1 MAQAMTT
8 LEMNPLHPALEALA
22 DGVCILDAAWRVTY
36 WNGAAEALLG
46 VRRQRIQGRV
56 IWNELPA
63 LRGTA
68 TWHALHAA
76 RAENTVHDWVEPM
89 PGGNARRFA
98 AMHAA
103 PLPDGALLVQIRDAT
118 EEVTRSTEHVALLES
133 MRDGFIAVDPSWR
146 VVYMNGVAESLFR
159 VGRDQ
164 VLGLSLW
171 PLLPRGPLEI
181 ANSLRATMAD
191 GEPRHLR
198 EVRPEGRV
206 FRGRVF
212 DLWVYPLPGGGI
224 SLMFEDVTDRVNR
237 ERELARLVSKANEA
251 NEAKGRFFAAIS
263 HELRTPLNAIVGY
276 THLLNS
282 STYGQMPDAAR
293 RAAER
298 AGVCAEHLA
307 RLVDDVLLLTTAE
320 IGRLPVIPEEL
331 RLQEYLSAVLE
342 PHRHQAE
349 AKRLAFIVDMDPRI
363 STIETDPQ
371 RLRQLLASLVSN
383 AVKFTASGSVRI
395 EVGPNGAVDGEE
407 PMVEFRVR
415 DTGRGISLED
425 QARIFEPFEQ
435 TGDPARSQSMT
446 MGSGL
451 GLTVAHRLAR
461 LLNGRLSLESS
472 SREGSSFCLELPLRI
487 L

>member
-1 MAQAMTT
+1 MAQAMST
-8 LEMNPLHPALEALA
+8 LEIHPINPALEALA
-22 DGVCILDAAWRVTY
+22 DGVWILDPAWRVTY
-36 WNGAAEALLG
+36 WNAAAEALMG
-46 VRRQRIQGRV
+46 VPRQRIQGRI
-56 IWNELPA
+56 IWNELPE

-68 TWHALHAA
+68 TWQALHAA
-76 RAENTVHDWVEPM
+76 RAENAVQDYVEPL
-89 PGGNARRFA
+89 PGEARRFA
-98 AMHAA
+98 AVHAA
-103 PLPDGALLVQIRDAT
+103 PLPDGSILVQIRDAT
-118 EEVTRSTEHVALLES
+118 EEVTRSTEHATLLES
-133 MRDGFIAVDPSWR
+133 IRDGFVAVDAGWR
-146 VVYMNGVAESLFR
+146 VVYINGVAESLLRF
-159 VGRDQ
+159 GRDQ
-164 VLGLSLW
+164 VLGLSIW
-171 PLLPRGPLEI
+171 PLLPRGPREI
-181 ANSLRATMAD
+181 AESLRQTMAD

-206 FRGRVF
+206 FRGRIF
-212 DLWVYPLPGGGI
+212 DLWIYPLPGGGI
-224 SLMFEDVTDRVNR
+224 SLMFEDVTERVNR
-237 ERELARLVSKANEA
+237 ERELARLVSQANEA

-282 STYGQMPDAAR
+282 STYGRMPDAAR

-320 IGRLPVIPEEL
+320 IGRLPVIPEEV
-331 RLQEYLSAVLE
+331 RLDEYLPTVLE
-342 PHRHQAE
+342 PHKHQAE
-349 AKRLAFIVDMDPRI
+349 AKRLAFVLEIDPPA
-363 STIETDPQ
+363 SLIETDPQ
-371 RLRQLLASLVSN
+371 RLRQLMASLVSN

-395 EVGPNGAVDGEE
+395 EVGISGAVDGET

-415 DTGRGISLED
+415 DTGRGIPLAD
-425 QARIFEPFEQ
+425 QDRIFEPFEQ

-461 LLNGRLSLESS
+461 LLNGQLSLESS
-472 SREGSSFCLELPLRI
+472 SRSGSTFCLQLPLRT